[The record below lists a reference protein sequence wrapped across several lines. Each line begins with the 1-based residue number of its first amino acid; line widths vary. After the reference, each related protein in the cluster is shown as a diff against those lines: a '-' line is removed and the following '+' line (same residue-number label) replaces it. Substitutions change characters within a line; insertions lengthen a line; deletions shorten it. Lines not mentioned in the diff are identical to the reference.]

1 MTLLIGEVVL
11 IRVLFH
17 HGVGG
22 KVRPAVVV
30 LDAGDDD
37 FVAVPVTSQA
47 RVSGFDLALED
58 WQGAG
63 LNVAS
68 YVRVHKLAVLAKGE
82 VVRRIGSLVERD
94 VEAVQALLCR
104 AFCRDGATE

>member
-1 MTLLIGEVVL
+1 MLPIDEVVL
-11 IRVLFH
+11 IRVLFR

-30 LDAGDDD
+30 LNTSDDD
-37 FVAVPVTSQA
+37 FVAAPVTSQA

-63 LNVAS
+63 S
-68 YVRVHKLAVLAKGE
+68 
-82 VVRRIGSLVERD
+82 
-94 VEAVQALLCR
+94 
-104 AFCRDGATE
+104 